1 MTTRLLG
8 FVIALALVAAAC
20 GGGDDAGSGV
30 ASLEDTTD
38 QATESADT
46 DEVDPAEA
54 EDALLEFAQCM
65 REQGVDMEDPTV
77 DADGNLTL
85 GFRAGGAGD
94 VDFETVEAARQE
106 CEVHLEGVTRGFRR
120 GDDTEFQDTLLEFAQ
135 CMRDNGIDMPDPDFS
150 SFGPGNSD
158 EGEPGAVRGPLGE
171 LDPNDPQFEDA
182 MEACEELLPGFGRGP
197 GGPTGAAGGS
207 DG

>member
-30 ASLEDTTD
+30 ASLEDAAD
-38 QATESADT
+38 RATEAADT
-46 DEVDPAEA
+46 EEVNPAEA

-77 DADGNLTL
+77 DADGNLAL

-94 VDFETVEAARQE
+94 VDFETVEAARQA

-150 SFGPGNSD
+150 SFGPGNDD
-158 EGEPGAVRGPLGE
+158 EGQPGAARGPLGE
-171 LDPNDPQFEDA
+171 LDPNDPQFESA
-182 MEACEELLPGFGRGP
+182 MEACEELLPGFGRAP
-197 GGPTGAAGGS
+197 GGPRGAAEGG